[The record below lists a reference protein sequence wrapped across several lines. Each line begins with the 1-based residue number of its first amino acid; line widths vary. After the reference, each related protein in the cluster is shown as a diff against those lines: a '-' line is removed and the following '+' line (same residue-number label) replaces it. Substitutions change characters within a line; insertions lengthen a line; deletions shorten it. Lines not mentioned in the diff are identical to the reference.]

1 MRPTYAAPFVLLL
14 PAGPDPTLP
23 VHLRTTQ
30 ARTLVD
36 RYTSAPN
43 APSIAAALAVVA
55 LAPLAA
61 VALRL
66 LVPTGSGVFVVTWL
80 PAALG
85 GGAALA
91 CAAAMLLGV
100 VRGLREM
107 WLPAIVRAGAF
118 GALAV
123 GLAVSAVQGTSAP
136 GAFPDPALAQCALVS
151 GVLMAASVATPRR
164 LPRQRG
170 WMVPALLVGLFVV
183 IDGTLAAALFL
194 APPAGATGWML
205 AAAASLAALSSI
217 AGSWPGAGVTAAGFV
232 ALAVARPGSI
242 DTLPGILALAA
253 GAMLTAWQDRGRQRE
268 PVTEPAQ
275 LEVAMHAAELQ
286 LTPPE
291 RRSEASEED
300 ATRLARELRG
310 TIAELLQSRRT
321 VELQRDEIMRLETQD
336 PLTRLANRGAI
347 ILRLGDE
354 AAEARRYAHPVA
366 VLLLDIDGFTRLNRE
381 HGMGV
386 GDEVLRE
393 VALRLRLRMRAA
405 DALGRVGADS
415 FLVLLPHTDETGA
428 ATFADALLDRLL
440 SRPIETYDGEL
451 TVAVSIGIAFMRPGM
466 TFTDDEL
473 LAEADAALASARAA
487 GGNRIAFDRVH
498 GLLRLDEHRHGTRGG
513 TDARGDTDAGREA
526 DGGR

>member
-1 MRPTYAAPFVLLL
+1 
-14 PAGPDPTLP
+14 
-23 VHLRTTQ
+23 VHLCTTQ

-43 APSIAAALAVVA
+43 APSTAAALAVIA

-66 LVPTGSGVFVVTWL
+66 LVPTGSGVFAVTWL

-100 VRGLREM
+100 VLGLREM
-107 WLPAIVRAGAF
+107 SLPAILRAGGF

-123 GLAVSAVQGTSAP
+123 GLAVSAVQGVSAP
-136 GAFPDPALAQCALVS
+136 GAFPDPALALCALVS
-151 GVLMAASVATPRR
+151 GVLMVASVAAPRS

-170 WMVPALLVGLFVV
+170 WTVAAMLIGLFVV
-183 IDGTLAAALFL
+183 VDGTLAAALFL

-205 AAAASLAALSSI
+205 VAAASLTAVSSI
-217 AGSWPGAGVTAAGFV
+217 GARWLGAGVIAAGFV
-232 ALAVARPGSI
+232 ALAIARPGSI

-253 GAMLTAWQDRGRQRE
+253 GAVLSAWQDRTQRE
-268 PVTEPAQ
+268 PVAEPAQ
-275 LEVAMHAAELQ
+275 LQLAVHAAQ
-286 LTPPE
+286 PPTPPSL
-291 RRSEASEED
+291 RPQASDARGASEAEAE
-300 ATRLARELRG
+300 ATRLTRELRG
-310 TIAELLQSRRT
+310 TIAELLQARHT

-336 PLTRLANRGAI
+336 PLTGLANRRAI
-347 ILRLGDE
+347 IARLAAE
-354 AAEARRYAHPVA
+354 VAEARRYAHPVA
-366 VLLLDIDGFTRLNRE
+366 VLLLDIDGFTGLNRE

-428 ATFADALLDRLL
+428 ATFAEALLERLL

-451 TVAVSIGIAFMRPGM
+451 AVVVSVGIAFMRPGM

-473 LAEADAALASARAA
+473 LSEADAALASARAA
-487 GGNRIAFDRVH
+487 GGNRIAFDRAH
-498 GLLRLDEHRHGTRGG
+498 GLLRLDEHRHGTRG
-513 TDARGDTDAGREA
+513 DTDAGREA
-526 DGGR
+526 DSGR